1 MSEEIIISNIS
12 ENTVKNVSEIVS
24 ETSNS
29 NIEPLKIDT
38 ENLNS
43 NAELTKEE
51 ILMNFIEKNN
61 NAPAQRSEEWYKL
74 KCSTIG
80 GSEVSTVIGYNP
92 FKKLQDL
99 VGEKAGLPEYEF
111 KGSNATRWGTLFEA
125 VTVKYTEDKYGIKI
139 YETGSIEGKID
150 RQRYSPDG
158 LGIIDN
164 KIYLFEFKAP
174 FSTVPIG
181 KIPHHYIP
189 QVQTGLLTIDIAD
202 SSRFINNM
210 YRKCSLEDLRFDIS
224 YDTKFHISK
233 IPKCRTP
240 TMPICC
246 GIIGFKVGEN
256 NSRIDYGKL
265 NIDELLILVEG
276 KHIGVV
282 YFDIAYNDLEISK
295 VILETKK
302 HNLTGILPWKLII
315 SDDIEIHRDENWI
328 NIIKEPIENAIK
340 LLDEILKSEDKKKK
354 HEQLFDWTSNAE
366 FGKVDF
372 NDYKDLLE

>member
-1 MSEEIIISNIS
+1 
-12 ENTVKNVSEIVS
+12 
-24 ETSNS
+24 
-29 NIEPLKIDT
+29 
-38 ENLNS
+38 
-43 NAELTKEE
+43 
-51 ILMNFIEKNN
+51 
-61 NAPAQRSEEWYKL
+61 
-74 KCSTIG
+74 
-80 GSEVSTVIGYNP
+80 
-92 FKKLQDL
+92 
-99 VGEKAGLPEYEF
+99 
-111 KGSNATRWGTLFEA
+111 
-125 VTVKYTEDKYGIKI
+125 
-139 YETGSIEGKID
+139 
-150 RQRYSPDG
+150 
-158 LGIIDN
+158 
-164 KIYLFEFKAP
+164 
-174 FSTVPIG
+174 
-181 KIPHHYIP
+181 
-189 QVQTGLLTIDIAD
+189 
-202 SSRFINNM
+202 
-210 YRKCSLEDLRFDIS
+210 
-224 YDTKFHISK
+224 
-233 IPKCRTP
+233 
-240 TMPICC
+240 MPICC